1 MSQTADDDNS
11 TPEQGIPQVN
21 LSTEVKT
28 LELGSLLGARRM
40 IRISHD
46 GEIYTLRIT
55 KNNRLILTK

>member
-1 MSQTADDDNS
+1 MSQTADDDS
-11 TPEQGIPQVN
+11 TSEQEIPQVN

-28 LELGSLLGARRM
+28 LELSSLLGARRM

-55 KNNRLILTK
+55 KNNRVILTK